1 MKPKKYVAFE
11 KIYEPVVRP
20 DGSILFETYGED
32 LQRVMQTDHDR
43 IWTLVDCDGDLFIT
57 AGYHLVNRMNY
68 IITNH
73 AWRDSRLCYS
83 Y

>member
-11 KIYEPVVRP
+11 QLYEPMVRP

-32 LQRVMQTDHDR
+32 LQQVIHTDNHYV
-43 IWTLVDCDGDLFIT
+43 WTLVDCDGDLFIT

-68 IITNH
+68 IITQKP
-73 AWRDSRLCYS
+73 WQDSRLCYS